1 MTKASSSYYLFLIA
15 QLLIEYFI
23 FVPSGILDAYPPLCD
38 IKGCYT
44 AQFEH
49 TIVLRPTCKEIISKG
64 DDY

>member
-1 MTKASSSYYLFLIA
+1 MLFVLTIYIFYL
-15 QLLIEYFI
+15 YT
-23 FVPSGILDAYPPLCD
+23 GILDAYPPLCD